1 MSSKFLTATWHHLI
15 MANYQVEPKLLLDL
29 VPRGTE
35 LDSWNGKHF
44 VSVVGF
50 HFLNTRVLGLPIPWH
65 RNFEEVNLR
74 FYVRRHVG
82 NEVRR
87 GVVFIREIVPKWA
100 IAWVANTLYNERY
113 SAMPMASSDRVLTGS
128 SDSDCSDEVPREI
141 TYRWRTKLARTKTFR
156 WNGISATTSGR
167 PTVPAQNTEANFIT
181 EHYYG
186 YVTQRDGSTMEYR
199 VEHPSWNV
207 WDVSSCVL
215 DCDIETVYGREWVET
230 VSGVPHSAFVA
241 VGSDIV
247 VRRGVRCC

>member
-1 MSSKFLTATWHHLI
+1 MPSKFLTAKWHHLI
-15 MANYQVEPKLLLDL
+15 MANYQVDPKMLLTL
-29 VPRGTE
+29 VPPGTE

-50 HFLNTRVLGLPIPWH
+50 QFLNTRVLGLPIPWH

-74 FYVRRHVG
+74 FYVRRTIG

-100 IAWVANTLYNERY
+100 IAWVANTVYNERY
-113 SAMPMASSDRVLTGS
+113 SAMPMASSDRVVT
-128 SDSDCSDEVPREI
+128 DSEPSERSEVSREI
-141 TYRWRTKLARTKTFR
+141 AYRWRTMQKSSNSFR
-156 WNGISATTSGR
+156 WNGISATTCGQ
-167 PTVPAQNTEANFIT
+167 PTVPGQNTEANFIT

-199 VEHPSWNV
+199 VEHPSWKV

-215 DCDIETVYGREWVET
+215 DCDIETVYGPEWMEPLA
-230 VSGVPHSAFVA
+230 GVPHSAFVA
-241 VGSDIV
+241 VGSDII
-247 VRRGVRCC
+247 VRRGIRF